1 LRLQHFLE
9 RSDFEERGWVGGW
22 GGLPGRGGAWAF
34 IAILAYTIRLDLSRD
49 KVLISSFEPWLDPIP
64 ENGAPGFGFGF
75 PA

>member
-1 LRLQHFLE
+1 VILK
-9 RSDFEERGWVGGW
+9 ERGVGGEV
-22 GGLPGRGGAWAF
+22 GVPCLGAAVRGAF